1 MPEVWL
7 VQVGGVLGPWQ
18 DLRHSGGGDQL
29 EVLGLGQ
36 AQTVVQLSV
45 DDHGGHR
52 EGGEEGSA
60 L

>member
-1 MPEVWL
+1 M
-7 VQVGGVLGPWQ
+7 LGPWQ
-18 DLRHSGGGDQL
+18 DLRHGGGGDQL
-29 EVLGLGQ
+29 KVLGRGQ
-36 AQTVVQLSV
+36 AQTAVQLSV